1 MIDKII
7 KDIETSL
14 ENGAYLG
21 ALALALALPDI
32 CGKAAYPSL
41 KVGERYKNGITP
53 MLMLY

>member
-21 ALALALALPDI
+21 ALALALTLPDI
-32 CGKAAYPSL
+32 CGKAANTLNKLPS
-41 KVGERYKNGITP
+41 KA
-53 MLMLY
+53 